1 MVPPIIYP
9 RHTACGEPPFSQG
22 AIPMSISMSNFATAT
37 EKSISP
43 QGAASA
49 VAQAREAVGYTIDH
63 LAVTTG
69 LTVDELT
76 AIERGE
82 EIDAS
87 RLQRI
92 AAALGLPATT
102 FLVA

>member
-1 MVPPIIYP
+1 
-9 RHTACGEPPFSQG
+9 
-22 AIPMSISMSNFATAT
+22 MSISMSNFETAT

-43 QGAASA
+43 QNAASA
-49 VAQAREAVGYTIDH
+49 VAQARETVGYTIDQ

-69 LTVDELT
+69 LTAEELT

>member
-1 MVPPIIYP
+1 
-9 RHTACGEPPFSQG
+9 
-22 AIPMSISMSNFATAT
+22 MSISMSNFETAT

-43 QGAASA
+43 RDAASA
-49 VAQAREAVGYTIDH
+49 VAQARETVGYTIDQ

-69 LTVDELT
+69 LTAEELT

-82 EIDAS
+82 GIDAP